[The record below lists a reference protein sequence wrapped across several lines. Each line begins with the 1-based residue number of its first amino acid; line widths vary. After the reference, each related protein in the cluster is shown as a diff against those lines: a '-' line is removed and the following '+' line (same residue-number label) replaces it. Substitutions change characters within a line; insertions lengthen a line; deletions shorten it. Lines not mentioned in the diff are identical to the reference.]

1 MDSNLSGDVAAGTAA
16 VVVQGLWRHRRGEA
30 GLAGWWAGR
39 AASLRS
45 HISDLEQKWNGFL
58 IEMQFYKKHFLA
70 GWLALLAGLLAAAAA
85 AMPNV

>member
-45 HISDLEQKWNGFL
+45 H
-58 IEMQFYKKHFLA
+58 KHFLVA
-70 GWLALLAGLLAAAAA
+70 RGRMPHTDIAAELAAKLAAVPKA
-85 AMPNV
+85 TRKLT

>member
-45 HISDLEQKWNGFL
+45 PRKCLRFGVAERTPQVGTIHERF
-58 IEMQFYKKHFLA
+58 A
-70 GWLALLAGLLAAAAA
+70 
-85 AMPNV
+85 